1 MNRVTRPYRIT
12 SQPGG
17 FTLVELLVVIS
28 ILSILLTITVLA
40 VNLNNE
46 AERVTNGA
54 RQIQSFLR
62 GAKDR
67 AINTGEEVGVRFFFG
82 QPASSADPITT
93 QIIARQV
100 TAMAYI
106 GRSGTW
112 PPADQKGRA
121 YAFIQLADLNG
132 DEDTDDPG
140 EATLIS
146 DGPDWW
152 RLKRRGWLV
161 DGMRVRIPDSSTGTW
176 YQIST
181 DTILENDPPPAVCEL
196 KLLTPYRQPAGKI
209 TYSIELP
216 WSMLP
221 ESPLILPEDVVIDL
235 DGSRVPN
242 FWRPAAN
249 STNLYRTFAD
259 VIFSPRGN
267 VTGDAAIS
275 LLHFYVCD
283 AEDSLFLKEQF
294 ANANSIET
302 LNTNVAAGEAFVPM
316 DDMDELNAT
325 TDPEPW
331 VGAYN
336 VKPRRLVT
344 VIPQT
349 GAVSIHEVYA
359 YTDPEVAPDPGDL
372 DSNGIAD
379 DPFQFAETGEAS
391 N

>member
-1 MNRVTRPYRIT
+1 
-12 SQPGG
+12 
-17 FTLVELLVVIS
+17 
-28 ILSILLTITVLA
+28 
-40 VNLNNE
+40 
-46 AERVTNGA
+46 
-54 RQIQSFLR
+54 
-62 GAKDR
+62 
-67 AINTGEEVGVRFFFG
+67 
-82 QPASSADPITT
+82 
-93 QIIARQV
+93 
-100 TAMAYI
+100 
-106 GRSGTW
+106 
-112 PPADQKGRA
+112 
-121 YAFIQLADLNG
+121 
-132 DEDTDDPG
+132 
-140 EATLIS
+140 
-146 DGPDWW
+146 
-152 RLKRRGWLV
+152 
-161 DGMRVRIPDSSTGTW
+161 
-176 YQIST
+176 
-181 DTILENDPPPAVCEL
+181 
-196 KLLTPYRQPAGKI
+196 

-316 DDMDELNAT
+316 DELNAT
-325 TDPEPW
+325 NSPW
-331 VGAYN
+331 SGAYN